1 MHDHLLSLNCLS
13 GIKILNNLWIL
24 GFVREFC
31 GMVRK
36 IFIYTREE
44 VQKMN
49 PAGSLNL
56 KRDENPSV
64 GEGEEAKEIKSQAV
78 PSMSAPESS

>member
-1 MHDHLLSLNCLS
+1 MNDV
-13 GIKILNNLWIL
+13 KI
-24 GFVREFC
+24 REFV

-49 PAGSLNL
+49 PGTLNS
-56 KRDENPSV
+56 KGDENLLDA
-64 GEGEEAKEIKSQAV
+64 EGMDAKELKCLPLPPVHNTEIC
-78 PSMSAPESS
+78 